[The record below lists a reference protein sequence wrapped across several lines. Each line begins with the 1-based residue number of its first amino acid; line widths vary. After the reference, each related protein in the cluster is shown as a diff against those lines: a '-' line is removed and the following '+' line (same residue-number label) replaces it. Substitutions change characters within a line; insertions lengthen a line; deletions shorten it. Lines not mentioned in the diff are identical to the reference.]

1 MNLRIASLVLS
12 CGLALGASAC
22 FFESSSDPG
31 PPPPIVQEAASQ
43 LTVRWTVDEVN
54 DPNLCNMGGTSDIDI
69 VVTTTS
75 GEPRGEFQ
83 AQCQSFST
91 TISTLPPGNY
101 QATAR
106 LIDLNGASHTTPV
119 SMQPFTLVADSNL
132 VVDIDFPADS
142 FL

>member
-1 MNLRIASLVLS
+1 MQHGRD
-12 CGLALGASAC
+12 LAH
-22 FFESSSDPG
+22 
-31 PPPPIVQEAASQ
+31 
-43 LTVRWTVDEVN
+43 
-54 DPNLCNMGGTSDIDI
+54 DI
-69 VVTTTS
+69 VVTTTA

-83 AQCQSFST
+83 APCQSFAT

-106 LIDLNGASHTTPV
+106 LIDINGASHTTPV
-119 SMQPFTLVADSNL
+119 SMQPFTLVPDSNL